1 MFFFRNSPASLIVN
15 YVKRILTQ
23 YTNSRTS
30 LITPDLSLTTSY
42 SLMPTSLLAEYIYV
56 CRLIYS
62 RTSGLLVIK
71 RLQFQRILADTLKIE
86 VHLSNDFIALP
97 FLFVFILAGKKYFT
111 LIKS

>member
-1 MFFFRNSPASLIVN
+1 MELYFRNSPASLIVN

-23 YTNSRTS
+23 YTNSRAS

-42 SLMPTSLLAEYIYV
+42 SLMPTTLLAEFIYV

-71 RLQFQRILADTLKIE
+71 RTHFHKAIADSFKIE
-86 VHLSNDFIALP
+86 VYLLEQD
-97 FLFVFILAGKKYFT
+97 
-111 LIKS
+111 